1 MLSRGP
7 SLAAV
12 DGDFLWLDPLLQL
25 AHLGVFSPATEQPRR
40 FHTEVPDLLPVTV
53 QLTEAILLRQLVV
66 LLFQDL
72 TEAQSKDFQICN
84 DSVTSK
90 NVYIFWGIHLD
101 MQNDVPSIKFKA
113 SGTIY
118 FNTYITL

>member
-1 MLSRGP
+1 LFLVLSRGL

-25 AHLGVFSPATEQPRR
+25 AHLGVFSPATEQPWRL
-40 FHTEVPDLLPVTV
+40 HTEVPDLLPVTV
-53 QLTEAILLRQLVV
+53 QLTEAILLRQLAV

-72 TEAQSKDFQICN
+72 TEAQYKDFQICN

-90 NVYIFWGIHLD
+90 N
-101 MQNDVPSIKFKA
+101 N
-113 SGTIY
+113 IY
-118 FNTYITL
+118 FGGFT